1 MTHQEVDLELRQ
13 AIMGTTIR
21 RTSGHT
27 WYELGAGVAE
37 RAENENLDHD
47 PRGVACKPGAPQPA
61 VLAGVG
67 TWFGVGEHMYFDLRL
82 RGGVSVG
89 DAGADV
95 YHANLVAAFL
105 WD

>member
-1 MTHQEVDLELRQ
+1 
-13 AIMGTTIR
+13 
-21 RTSGHT
+21 
-27 WYELGAGVAE
+27 
-37 RAENENLDHD
+37 
-47 PRGVACKPGAPQPA
+47 
-61 VLAGVG
+61 VG